1 MNGGAECF
9 RARKAKRVSQGFP
22 AQQPDRWVGIPH
34 RLPLYFLGV
43 ARARHFKFPVVPAS
57 CACRRLRRPPE
68 FDEEIFRG
76 SFFSLRPPSGCD
88 RKGNF
93 GGRVFARASDVDL
106 ASGRALHLAWCPD
119 VRVFF
124 DETAA
129 QNALARLRGRAVALQ
144 IAALY
149 QEDTPSK
156 VEERLMAEG
165 LMHTNDVAKRLARMV
180 RTGMPE
186 IPLFQT
192 PAPAVSATSSPT
204 ENLLQA
210 LPYKVVYA
218 YGRVISKHQE
228 FVSLLSDPVWRLLDP
243 RPISAGLLTDFAA
256 DAVARGVPATWL
268 CRTDSQVDEA
278 DRYQYLLRA
287 ALSPEMGR
295 VVALRCALIE
305 MRYAEALGDLPR
317 YETCLRAI
325 PDILS
330 TRVPDSVL
338 WDALTGVPCCGT
350 RAGKSGPWLLADD
363 QDAKIMHLEQYLL
376 ATFSRVIL
384 ARCAVD
390 NPELADQYLRSRG
403 LELDGPPRFA
413 SRAGISDAPQFL
425 HGPPRP
431 GSSVHAPT
439 LMEVPSWKAPRR

>member
-1 MNGGAECF
+1 M
-9 RARKAKRVSQGFP
+9 
-22 AQQPDRWVGIPH
+22 
-34 RLPLYFLGV
+34 
-43 ARARHFKFPVVPAS
+43 
-57 CACRRLRRPPE
+57 
-68 FDEEIFRG
+68 
-76 SFFSLRPPSGCD
+76 
-88 RKGNF
+88 
-93 GGRVFARASDVDL
+93 FARASDVDL
-106 ASGRALHLAWCPD
+106 ASGKALHLAWCPD

-124 DETAA
+124 DETEAH
-129 QNALARLRGRAVALQ
+129 NALARLRGRAVALQ

-149 QEDTPSK
+149 PEDTPSK
-156 VEERLMAEG
+156 VEQRLMDKG
-165 LMHTNDVAKRLARMV
+165 LMHANDVAKRLARMV

-186 IPLFQT
+186 IPLFQS
-192 PAPAVSATSSPT
+192 PALAVSATSTPT
-204 ENLLQA
+204 ETLLQA
-210 LPYKVVYA
+210 LPDKVVYS

-228 FVSLLSDPVWRLLDP
+228 FVSLLNDPVWRLLDP

-256 DAVARGVPATWL
+256 EAIAQGVPASWL

-278 DRYQYLLRA
+278 DRYQCLLRA
-287 ALSPEMGR
+287 ALSPEVGR

-330 TRVPDSVL
+330 ARVPESVL

-350 RAGKSGPWLLADD
+350 RAGKTGPWLLADD

-384 ARCAVD
+384 SRCAVD

-413 SRAGISDAPQFL
+413 WRAGIADAPHFL
-425 HGPPRP
+425 HGPPPP
-431 GSSVHAPT
+431 GSSMNAPT
-439 LMEVPSWKAPRR
+439 RMEVPNWKTPRR